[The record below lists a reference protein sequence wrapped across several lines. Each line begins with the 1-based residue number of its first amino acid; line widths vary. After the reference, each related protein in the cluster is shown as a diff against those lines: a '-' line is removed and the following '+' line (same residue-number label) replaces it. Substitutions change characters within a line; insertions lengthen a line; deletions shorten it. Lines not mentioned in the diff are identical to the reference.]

1 MLPELGLEDA
11 MRKTTSLPA
20 GELGLENRGLIK
32 EDFQA
37 DIVIFDPG
45 ETEDEATYTS
55 PHQYPEGI
63 DYVIVN
69 EQIVGENGSLTGALP
84 GILLNRH
91 WQHALF
97 TAITSEEY
105 ASLRRMC
112 IYETPKDSDCRIPA

>member
-32 EDFQA
+32 EDFRA

-45 ETEDEATYTS
+45 ETEDEVTYTS
-55 PHQYPEGI
+55 PRQYPEGT

-91 WQHALF
+91 
-97 TAITSEEY
+97 
-105 ASLRRMC
+105 
-112 IYETPKDSDCRIPA
+112 